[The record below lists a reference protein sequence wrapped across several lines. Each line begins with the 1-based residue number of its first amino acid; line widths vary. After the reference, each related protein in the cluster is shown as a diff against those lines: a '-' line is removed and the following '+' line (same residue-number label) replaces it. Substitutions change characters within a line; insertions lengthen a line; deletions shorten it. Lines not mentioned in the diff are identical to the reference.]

1 MNTYNQ
7 SNLEVREELIKQ
19 ALENLP
25 ISSIA
30 IFSSGVI
37 ISTAFWDISNPR
49 DVLVWFSL
57 LTALLIFRNAEAF
70 SYLKNSS
77 KKSLDKAEKRFKSY
91 TLLTAV
97 IMSGEFIFLFPTQEP
112 LYQAF
117 LFMVIAGLTAG
128 AVMSLGAYRS
138 LTILYIMILLL
149 PFTYTLFIQDKTIY
163 TLISALMIIFFILLI
178 VFLKKYN
185 NNLIS
190 VVTSKF
196 VLMQTQKE
204 LLHSQNRFHSIF
216 KQAPIGVF
224 TYNKDLIIEESNQAF
239 AELIQAPLE
248 ELINL
253 DMKTLPDARIKPTLE
268 IVINGN
274 NGFYEGP
281 YRTKISDKLIWINMQ
296 TVPLYDISN
305 NFQSG
310 LGIVKDI
317 TKRVKADER
326 IHHQAFYDSLT
337 GLANRMTLYERL
349 EQQIARLDRH
359 QRFGG
364 VLFMDIDNFK
374 NINDS
379 LGHQVGD
386 ELLKAFATRFSNII
400 RTEDTL
406 SRLGGDEFVILL
418 SDIGTDEVSA
428 TKASND
434 VAVKL
439 HKLLTQPLQLTT
451 NSLTITIS
459 IGVKLISSSKE
470 TINDILKDADIAM
483 YKAKQSGR
491 NNTRFFEQKMSDML
505 TSELTLERELHEA
518 LKEEQFELYF
528 QPIVET
534 KTGKITSCEALI
546 RWNHPNKGVVFPDNF
561 IPHAQKSDLII
572 EIGDWVIKDACLK
585 YKTLQESIKTIAIN
599 ISPKQFQK
607 ENFVNNVMRIL
618 QAHDVRPS
626 AFKLELTESV
636 AIDNLPA
643 TIDKMNELKS
653 FGFTFAMDDFGTG
666 YSSLS
671 YLKNL
676 PFDFLKIDRSFIQ
689 NISTHAGDANLVKT
703 LVSISKQFKLE
714 VIAEGVETKEHME
727 FLKHIDCEYVQGY
740 FISKPLP
747 LKKFQELL

>member
-386 ELLKAFATRFSNII
+386 ELLKAFATRASKII
-400 RTEDTL
+400 RKEDTL
-406 SRLGGDEFVILL
+406 ARLGGDEFVILL

>member
-1 MNTYNQ
+1 
-7 SNLEVREELIKQ
+7 
-19 ALENLP
+19 
-25 ISSIA
+25 
-30 IFSSGVI
+30 
-37 ISTAFWDISNPR
+37 
-49 DVLVWFSL
+49 
-57 LTALLIFRNAEAF
+57 
-70 SYLKNSS
+70 
-77 KKSLDKAEKRFKSY
+77 
-91 TLLTAV
+91 
-97 IMSGEFIFLFPTQEP
+97 
-112 LYQAF
+112 
-117 LFMVIAGLTAG
+117 MVIAGLTAG

-428 TKASND
+428 TKASNE

>member
-428 TKASND
+428 TKASNE